1 MVLNYQVNHRK
12 GPDYMSITSRSY
24 LTAGIAALGIGA
36 IALAPVQ
43 PVPALDQDRVTR
55 SLAAALAAESTP
67 IDPITPWVDT
77 FETSIANIGKL
88 FDFYA
93 SNPGGY
99 TSPLGLEGDFQAV
112 FPLLQTVIA
121 NQMTYLNWLSNPD
134 IDDPLAAIT
143 GQIFQNIQTFF
154 NAPWSPGDPAG
165 EYISETV
172 LTTALGGLVPINQS
186 LIFNVL
192 PDALGFTPEEWA
204 ASPLKPIVDFTGS
217 YYSGQVVGLLGPL
230 FAPLVE
236 LTRSFTAIG
245 QFFEDGDVSGAINEL
260 INIPANVTNA
270 VLNGGG
276 FLDLTGVVN
285 AIQPLPDTVKSIGLN
300 VGGLI
305 SPPVPQNGTL
315 VPFPDLEAP
324 DVFDGGVFFD
334 SIAAEVEFKLNPN
347 LPAST
352 ITDPGIPVS
361 WVGAAVGLGQFLGDA
376 MVAPET
382 PPAPPA
388 PPSEGA
394 AVVPVAAD
402 LEVEVEVE
410 AAADEAPADEAPAD
424 ELKIDEL
431 KIDDVMAEDEAPA
444 PKAAAAVDAPAPSK
458 ATAGDDPAP
467 KPAASVGSDDAGDDN
482 DAD

>member
-1 MVLNYQVNHRK
+1 MNVT
-12 GPDYMSITSRSY
+12 IRSY
-24 LTAGIAALGIGA
+24 LTAGVAALGVGA
-36 IALAPVQ
+36 IALSPVQ
-43 PVPALDQDRVTR
+43 PISTPDQDRVTR

-77 FETSIANIGKL
+77 FETSIANIGAL
-88 FDFYA
+88 FDFYF

-99 TSPLGLEGDFQAV
+99 TSPLGLEGPGQAV
-112 FPLLQTVIA
+112 FPLLQTIIA
-121 NQMTYLNWLSNPD
+121 NQMTYFEELGNGN
-134 IDDPLAAIT
+134 AEAIP
-143 GQIFQNIQTFF
+143 GQIWNNVQTFF

-165 EYISETV
+165 TFVSG
-172 LTTALGGLVPINQS
+172 TALTSLLGAPLSQQS
-186 LIFNVL
+186 IFALL
-192 PDALGFTPEEWA
+192 PTVLGFTPDEWD
-204 ASPLKPIVDFTGS
+204 ASPLKPVVDFTAT

-245 QFFEDGDVSGAINEL
+245 AFFEAGDVTGAINEL

-315 VPFPDLEAP
+315 VPFDGLEAP

-334 SIAAEVEFKLNPN
+334 SLAAEVQLNPN
-347 LPAST
+347 LPAT
-352 ITDPGIPVS
+352 IKDPGIPVS

-382 PPAPPA
+382 PPAPT
-388 PPSEGA
+388 
-394 AVVPVAAD
+394 
-402 LEVEVEVE
+402 E
-410 AAADEAPADEAPAD
+410 AASVDAPADAEAPAEFEALDVEAPADEAAKSEAAPEAPAD
-424 ELKIDEL
+424 EPAVEDIEAEA
-431 KIDDVMAEDEAPA
+431 DDSAPQS
-444 PKAAAAVDAPAPSK
+444 AAAVKAPAPSK
-458 ATAGDDPAP
+458 AAAGSANSGNE
-467 KPAASVGSDDAGDDN
+467 KAATKSSRGMAKSSAARG
-482 DAD
+482 AE